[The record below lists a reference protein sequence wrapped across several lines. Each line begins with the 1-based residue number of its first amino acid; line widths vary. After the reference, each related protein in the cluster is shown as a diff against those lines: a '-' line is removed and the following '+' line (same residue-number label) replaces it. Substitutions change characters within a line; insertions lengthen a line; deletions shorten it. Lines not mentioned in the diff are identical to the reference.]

1 MGKSSAASAAA
12 AACDHVHDLWF
23 GTTEGTYASM
33 GVISD
38 GNQYGVPEGIMY
50 SFPCRI
56 APGGQW
62 EVVNGLSIND
72 FSRTKMDKTGA
83 ELLDERKMALGF

>member
-1 MGKSSAASAAA
+1 
-12 AACDHVHDLWF
+12 
-23 GTTEGTYASM
+23 
-33 GVISD
+33 
-38 GNQYGVPEGIMY
+38 MY

-72 FSRTKMDKTGA
+72 FSRAKMDKTGA